1 MPLRCIFTLRTAN
14 DPGMRDAPDEPQ
26 QTPQAAVGD
35 SPASRP
41 ATRATIT
48 IGTHFVVDVFSF
60 VGVSLMPLLAVMLGM
75 GTEQKALLLALG
87 SLCSG
92 VVQPVVAWVS
102 DKYDTRAIGTLGFVV
117 AVLCIGSFGLAQNFT
132 QLAVLYSVGAMGI
145 GAFHPPA
152 AAITGHLGGRKRS
165 KYIAFFFLA
174 GMVGGMT
181 GNVLIPEYV
190 AMMTPRIDGVP
201 DTTTGLRSLLYL
213 IPIGLVC
220 ALMLAKATHGVGHRH
235 HSATS
240 SHTEWDRAERRQ
252 RWFAVGVLY
261 FTNMLRF
268 SVNMA
273 LVYLLVEWAGE
284 ITLIK
289 NNADTMTEALGIKA
303 SKLNGIMQASMQVG
317 MGGMGIVLGLIL
329 SAKYEKLAFVVF
341 PLLGSIALF
350 MIPRAHLLF
359 EGAEVPFAIF
369 ATILTGVGFGAVIPV
384 SISLAQ
390 RLLPHRT
397 SLASG
402 LMLGGAWMIAF
413 TGPLIA
419 ELIHKG
425 LLNKPSAPQ
434 WLLDGAA
441 SLPGWIGTP
450 LLEGMGLTAG
460 FSATSG
466 VLLFA
471 GLLAM
476 LLPGELVRRVARH

>member
-1 MPLRCIFTLRTAN
+1 MSS
-14 DPGMRDAPDEPQ
+14 APK
-26 QTPQAAVGD
+26 QAAPSAPTTD
-35 SPASRP
+35 TEEIATRP
-41 ATRATIT
+41 AMRATIT

-60 VGVSLMPLLAVMLGM
+60 IGVALLPLLAVTLGM
-75 GTEQKALLLALG
+75 RTEQKALLLGLG

-102 DKYDTRAIGTLGFVV
+102 DKYDTRAIGTMGFVV
-117 AVLCIGSFGLAQNFT
+117 AVLCIGSFGLAQDFT
-132 QLAVLYSVGAMGI
+132 QLAILYCVGAMGI

-152 AAITGHLGGRKRS
+152 AAITGHLGGSKRS

-174 GMVGGMT
+174 GMTGGIVGNIVT
-181 GNVLIPEYV
+181 PEYV
-190 AMMTPRIDGVP
+190 AMMTPVVDGVP
-201 DTTTGLRSLLYL
+201 DTRSGLRSLLYL

-220 ALMLAKATHGVGHRH
+220 AFFLAKATHGVGHRH
-235 HSATS
+235 HAAHTS
-240 SHTEWDRAERRQ
+240 HMEWDTKERRL

-261 FTNMLRF
+261 VTNTLRF

-273 LVYLLVEWAGE
+273 LIYLIVEWAGDM
-284 ITLIK
+284 TLIK
-289 NNADTMTEALGIKA
+289 NDASVMTEVLGIKA

-317 MGGMGIVLGLIL
+317 MGGMGIVLGLLL

-341 PLLGSIALF
+341 PVLGSAVLF
-350 MIPRAHLLF
+350 MIPRAHMIS
-359 EGAEVPFAIF
+359 EGIEIPFAIF

-402 LMLGGAWMIAF
+402 LMLGGAWMLAF
-413 TGPLIA
+413 VGPLIA

-425 LLNKPSAPQ
+425 LENKPSAPEGLVN
-434 WLLDGAA
+434 WVSGLDD
-441 SLPGWIGTP
+441 WIAKP
-450 LLEGMGLTAG
+450 LLEGMGLSAG
-460 FSATSG
+460 FTFTAG

-476 LLPGELVRRVARH
+476 MLPGELVRRVARH

>member
-1 MPLRCIFTLRTAN
+1 MTSVASQSVP
-14 DPGMRDAPDEPQ
+14 AP
-26 QTPQAAVGD
+26 AAEEL
-35 SPASRP
+35 ASRP
-41 ATRATIT
+41 ATRATVT

-60 VGVSLMPLLAVMLGM
+60 VGVSLMPLLAVTLGM

-92 VVQPVVAWVS
+92 VVQPIVAWVS
-102 DKYDTRAIGTLGFVV
+102 DRFDTRAIGTLGFVV

-132 QLAVLYSVGAMGI
+132 QLAILYSVGAMGI

-152 AAITGHLGGRKRS
+152 AAITGHLGGAKRS
-165 KYIAFFFLA
+165 KYVAFFFLA

-235 HSATS
+235 NGAHT
-240 SHTEWDRAERRQ
+240 SHTEWDASERRQ

-261 FTNMLRF
+261 VTNMLRF

-289 NNADTMTEALGIKA
+289 HNADTMTEALGIKA

-317 MGGMGIVLGLIL
+317 MGGMGIVLGLVL
-329 SAKYEKLAFVVF
+329 SARYEKLAFVVF
-341 PLLGSIALF
+341 PLLGSVVLF
-350 MIPRAHLLF
+350 MIPRAHLIAD
-359 EGAEVPFAIF
+359 GVEVPFAIV
-369 ATILTGVGFGAVIPV
+369 ATILTGMGFGAVIPV

-413 TGPLIA
+413 VGPLVA

-425 LLNKPSAPQ
+425 LVHKPSAPQ
-434 WLLDGAA
+434 WLLDGAGR
-441 SLPGWIGTP
+441 LPEWAGKP

-460 FSATSG
+460 FSFVSG
-466 VLLFA
+466 VLRIA

-476 LLPGELVRRVARH
+476 LLPGDLVRRVARH

>member
-1 MPLRCIFTLRTAN
+1 MSTA
-14 DPGMRDAPDEPQ
+14 PI
-26 QTPQAAVGD
+26 TTAATSHD
-35 SPASRP
+35 DQIASRP
-41 ATRATIT
+41 ATRATLT
-48 IGTHFVVDVFSF
+48 IGTHFLVDVFSF
-60 VGVSLMPLLAVMLGM
+60 VGVSLMPLLAVTLGM
-75 GTEQKALLLALG
+75 STEQKALLLALG

-92 VVQPVVAWVS
+92 VVQPIVAWVS
-102 DKYDTRAIGTLGFVV
+102 DKFDTRVVGTLGFVV

-132 QLAVLYSVGAMGI
+132 QLAILYSVGAAGI

-152 AAITGHLGGRKRS
+152 AAITGHLGGSKRS
-165 KYIAFFFLA
+165 KYVAFFFLA

-190 AMMTPRIDGVP
+190 AMMTPRVDGVP
-201 DTTTGLRSLLYL
+201 DTTSGLRSLLYL
-213 IPIGLVC
+213 VPIGLLTAFV
-220 ALMLAKATHGVGHRH
+220 LAKATHSVAHRH
-235 HSATS
+235 NGAHST
-240 SHTEWDRAERRQ
+240 HTEWDVHEKRQ

-261 FTNMLRF
+261 ITNMLRF

-284 ITLIK
+284 ITLIR
-289 NNADTMTEALGIKA
+289 NDATMMTESLGIKA
-303 SKLNGIMQASMQVG
+303 SKLNGILQASMQVG

-329 SAKYEKLAFVVF
+329 SAKYEKFAFIVF
-341 PLLGSIALF
+341 PILGSIALF
-350 MIPRAHLLF
+350 MIPRSEMIA
-359 EGAEVPFAIF
+359 EGVEVPFAIG

-413 TGPLIA
+413 TGPIIA

-425 LLNKPSAPQ
+425 LENKPSAPQ
-434 WLLDGAA
+434 WMLDGAGA
-441 SLPGWIGTP
+441 LPEWIGSP
-450 LLEGMGLTAG
+450 LLEGMGLSAG
-460 FSATSG
+460 FTATAI
-466 VLLFA
+466 VLLIA
-471 GLLAM
+471 GFIAT

>member
-1 MPLRCIFTLRTAN
+1 MSTAPITAMSASN
-14 DPGMRDAPDEPQ
+14 DDQ
-26 QTPQAAVGD
+26 I
-35 SPASRP
+35 ASRP
-41 ATRATIT
+41 ATRATLT
-48 IGTHFVVDVFSF
+48 IGTHFLVDVFSF
-60 VGVSLMPLLAVMLGM
+60 VGVSLMPLLAVTLGM
-75 GTEQKALLLALG
+75 STEQKALLLALG

-92 VVQPVVAWVS
+92 VVQPIVAWVS
-102 DKYDTRAIGTLGFVV
+102 DKFDTRVVGTLGFVV

-132 QLAVLYSVGAMGI
+132 QLAILYSVGAAGI

-152 AAITGHLGGRKRS
+152 AAITGHLGGSKRS
-165 KYIAFFFLA
+165 KYVAFFFLA

-190 AMMTPRIDGVP
+190 AMMTPRVDGIP
-201 DTTTGLRSLLYL
+201 DTTSGLRSLLYL
-213 IPIGLVC
+213 IPIGLLAAFV
-220 ALMLAKATHGVGHRH
+220 LAKATHSVAHRH
-235 HSATS
+235 NGAHST
-240 SHTEWDRAERRQ
+240 HTEWDVHEKRQ

-261 FTNMLRF
+261 ITNMLRF

-284 ITLIK
+284 ITLIR
-289 NNADTMTEALGIKA
+289 NDAVMMTEALGIKA
-303 SKLNGIMQASMQVG
+303 SKLNGILQASMQVG

-329 SAKYEKLAFVVF
+329 SAKYEKLAFIVF
-341 PLLGSIALF
+341 PILGSLALYL
-350 MIPRAHLLF
+350 IPRSEMIAP
-359 EGAEVPFAIF
+359 GIEVPIAIG

-413 TGPLIA
+413 VGPLIA

-425 LLNKPSAPQ
+425 LENKPSAPQ
-434 WLLDGAA
+434 WMLDGAGA
-441 SLPGWIGTP
+441 LPEWIGTP
-450 LLEGMGLTAG
+450 LLKGMGLDAG
-460 FSATSG
+460 FTCTAI

-471 GLLAM
+471 GLIAM
-476 LLPGELVRRVARH
+476 ALPGELIRRVARH

>member
-1 MPLRCIFTLRTAN
+1 MSS
-14 DPGMRDAPDEPQ
+14 DASQSVPAPVSEEL
-26 QTPQAAVGD
+26 
-35 SPASRP
+35 ASRP

-48 IGTHFVVDVFSF
+48 IGSHFVVDVFSF
-60 VGVSLMPLLAVMLGM
+60 VGVSLMPLLAVTLGM

-92 VVQPVVAWVS
+92 VVQPIVAWLS
-102 DKYDTRAIGTLGFVV
+102 DKLDTRAIGTLGFVV

-132 QLAVLYSVGAMGI
+132 QLAILYSVGAMGI

-152 AAITGHLGGRKRS
+152 AAITGHLGGSKRS
-165 KYIAFFFLA
+165 KYVAFFFLA
-174 GMVGGMT
+174 GMLGGIT

-190 AMMTPRIDGVP
+190 AMMTPRIEGVP

-213 IPIGLVC
+213 IPVGLAC
-220 ALMLAKATHGVGHRH
+220 AFVLARATHRVGHRH
-235 HSATS
+235 NGAHT
-240 SHTEWDRAERRQ
+240 SHTEWDRTERRQ

-261 FTNMLRF
+261 ITNMLRF

-273 LVYLLVEWAGE
+273 LVYLLVEWTGE

-289 NNADTMTEALGIKA
+289 NDATFMTEALGIKA
-303 SKLNGIMQASMQVG
+303 SKLNGILQASMQVG
-317 MGGMGIVLGLIL
+317 MGGMGIVLGLML
-329 SAKYEKLAFVVF
+329 SARYEKLAFVVF

-350 MIPRAHLLF
+350 MIPRAHLIA
-359 EGAEVPFAIF
+359 EGVEVPFAIV
-369 ATILTGVGFGAVIPV
+369 ATILTGMGFGAVIPI

-413 TGPLIA
+413 VGPLIA

-425 LLNKPSAPQ
+425 LVHKPSAPR

-441 SLPGWIGTP
+441 TLPEWAANP

-460 FSATSG
+460 FTFVSG
-466 VLLFA
+466 VLLLA
-471 GLLAM
+471 GLLALM
-476 LLPGELVRRVARH
+476 LPGELVRRVTRH

>member
-1 MPLRCIFTLRTAN
+1 MSTA
-14 DPGMRDAPDEPQ
+14 PITA
-26 QTPQAAVGD
+26 AAVSNED
-35 SPASRP
+35 QIASRP

-48 IGTHFVVDVFSF
+48 IGTHFLVDVFSF
-60 VGVSLMPLLAVMLGM
+60 VGVSLMPLLAVTLGM
-75 GTEQKALLLALG
+75 TTEQKALLLALG

-92 VVQPVVAWVS
+92 VVQPIVAWVS
-102 DKYDTRAIGTLGFVV
+102 DKFDTRVVGTLGFVV

-132 QLAVLYSVGAMGI
+132 QLAILYSVGAAGI

-152 AAITGHLGGRKRS
+152 AAITGHLGGSKRS
-165 KYIAFFFLA
+165 KYVAFFFLA

-201 DTTTGLRSLLYL
+201 DTTSGLRSLLYL
-213 IPIGLVC
+213 VPIGLLAAIV
-220 ALMLAKATHGVGHRH
+220 LAKATHSVGHRH
-235 HSATS
+235 NGAHAT
-240 SHTEWDRAERRQ
+240 HTEWDTHEKRQ

-261 FTNMLRF
+261 VTNMLRF

-284 ITLIK
+284 ITLIR
-289 NNADTMTEALGIKA
+289 NDAGVMTEALGLKA
-303 SKLNGIMQASMQVG
+303 SKLNGILQASMQVG

-329 SAKYEKLAFVVF
+329 SAKYEKLAFIAF
-341 PLLGSIALF
+341 PIIGASALF
-350 MIPRAHLLF
+350 MIPRAHLIAD
-359 EGAEVPFAIF
+359 GIEVPFAIG
-369 ATILTGVGFGAVIPV
+369 ATILTGMGFGAVIPV

-413 TGPLIA
+413 TGPILA
-419 ELIHKG
+419 ELVHKG

-434 WLLDGAA
+434 WMLDGAG
-441 SLPGWIGTP
+441 SLPDWIGNP

-460 FSATSG
+460 FTCTSI
-466 VLLFA
+466 VLLVA
-471 GLLAM
+471 GLIAM
-476 LLPGELVRRVARH
+476 LLPGEIIRRVARH